1 MTGIGS
7 AIAEWMISRGAKTLL
22 LVSRHATSHP
32 NAHLLQKRGEAS
44 GCNVQLRDCDLSYE
58 DQLLE
63 LLAECSRTLPP
74 IRGVVNG
81 AMVLDVSEYHLY

>member
-1 MTGIGS
+1 M
-7 AIAEWMISRGAKTLL
+7 AEWMISRGAKTLL
-22 LVSRHATSHP
+22 LVSRHATTHP
-32 NAHLLQKRGEAS
+32 NAHLLQKRGEAA

-63 LLAECSRTLPP
+63 LLAECSRKLPP

-81 AMVLDVSEYHLY
+81 AMVLDVSEYLLH